1 MLLAP
6 SPCHK
11 LSHPLGPPPPL
22 ERDVLYGRPHTDRP
36 TRITVY
42 KLKRPTLI
50 DRAGVEERVS
60 LLCT

>member
-1 MLLAP
+1 M
-6 SPCHK
+6 
-11 LSHPLGPPPPL
+11 PLGPLPLSQTVTPSRTPSPL